1 MFFSMVL
8 YAQIL
13 TRRGTFFESA
23 HRLQLLRQEQSLGQG
38 LGTARR
44 RLMDAIVLL
53 FILFLFITIVLR
65 SGKDARAKLNGKE

>member
-1 MFFSMVL
+1 MVL

-13 TRRGTFFESA
+13 ARRDQPFFKSA
-23 HRLQLLRQEQSLGQG
+23 HRLQLVRPEQSLGQG

-44 RLMDAIVLL
+44 KFMDAVVLL
-53 FILFLFITIVLR
+53 FILFTFITIVVR